1 MYAFDYKRAATLE
14 EARKALEGIAES
26 KLLAGGM
33 SIVPVLRYR
42 LAQPSA
48 LIDLGKIEALKGV
61 SEADNTIRIGAMTT
75 HYAVSRSELVRNKGF
90 GAIGGRY
97 WRSLG
102 AQPRHDRRLAR
113 A

>member
-48 LIDLGKIEALKGV
+48 LIDLGRPIRAGNRANGTFFFAIFNGDSRLEAKFI
-61 SEADNTIRIGAMTT
+61 SHSI
-75 HYAVSRSELVRNKGF
+75 HYQM
-90 GAIGGRY
+90 AIT
-97 WRSLG
+97 
-102 AQPRHDRRLAR
+102 
-113 A
+113 